1 MKDIDEYKKIIKP
14 FLGEKRYHHSVCV
27 FESAV
32 ELAKKYGSDPQK
44 AAVAGILHDIMK
56 DIPSDEQLKMMTRY
70 DIVLNNVERK
80 APKLWH
86 AMLGAA
92 YLENELKI
100 TDREILD
107 AVRYHTT
114 GRENM
119 SLLEK
124 IIFIAD
130 FISADRDYPGADH
143 MRKAAEISL
152 EQAMVE
158 GLTFN
163 IKDLASGYRPIHPD
177 TISAYNQVV
186 LLYK

>member
-1 MKDIDEYKKIIKP
+1 MKDVESYKRIVKS
-14 FLGEKRYHHSVCV
+14 FLSEKRFHHSVCV
-27 FESAV
+27 CDSAV
-32 ELAKKYGSDPQK
+32 RLAEKYEADKEK

-56 DIPSDEQLKMMTRY
+56 DTPQDKQLQMMTRY
-70 DIVLNNVERK
+70 DIVLSDVERR

-100 TDREILD
+100 TDPGILD

-114 GRENM
+114 ARANM

-124 IIFIAD
+124 VIFIAD
-130 FISADRDYPGADH
+130 FISADRDYPGVEN
-143 MRKAAEISL
+143 MRKAAETSL
-152 EQAMVE
+152 EDAMVE

-163 IKDLASGYRPIHPD
+163 IRDLASGYRPIHPD

-186 LLYK
+186 VLYK